1 MMLSVAGVSVNM
13 VLFEKSV
20 LRQTNAEAANSF
32 SIWVGTSYIFG
43 LFGALLSDSSL
54 GRFFTCIFTEA
65 FLVLGV
71 IALTLI
77 TQFLLLKPQGCG
89 TLASQCDPAS
99 PFEETIYYISIYMI
113 AFGIGAAE
121 PALAALGADQFDEED
136 PDEKQSKNS
145 FYSYFYVAWTL
156 GCLVAETGLAYVY
169 SLGHWILGLWLCTLA
184 SLVAY
189 LLLLSPALK
198 YRHFKPP
205 SGNPASR
212 FSQVI
217 VASVRK
223 KIMSNEVP
231 VDDQEL
237 YHQPLHERGDASN
250 RRILRTNDFRFL
262 DRAAMVSLEDLDRRS
277 QGVPPNPWRLCTVTQ
292 VEEAKCILRLI
303 PIWLCSIPSSLVFV
317 QAMSLFLEQ
326 GTTMNTKVGKTTFDF
341 PPASMPVFD
350 MATTSTF
357 ILLYRQLILP
367 LYVKLTKREATPKPL
382 NELFKIEIG
391 LAFGIASM
399 LVAGITEQA
408 RLRHAVKDTTSS
420 EDTSS
425 LSIFWLAPQYILV
438 GVSEALVTVAQMDFF
453 SAQSP
458 DAMKSF
464 GVGLSM
470 VSTALGNYF
479 NSLLLTVV
487 MKITP
492 HPGWVPPNLNQGH
505 LDRFYFLSAAIL
517 LFDLGIFVVVAKKFK
532 PISLEKR

>member
-1 MMLSVAGVSVNM
+1 
-13 VLFEKSV
+13 
-20 LRQTNAEAANSF
+20 
-32 SIWVGTSYIFG
+32 
-43 LFGALLSDSSL
+43 
-54 GRFFTCIFTEA
+54 
-65 FLVLGV
+65 V

-262 DRAAMVSLEDLDRRS
+262 DRAAMVSLED
-277 QGVPPNPWRLCTVTQ
+277 NPWRLCTVTQ

-341 PPASMPVFD
+341 PPASMPK
-350 MATTSTF
+350 M
-357 ILLYRQLILP
+357 
-367 LYVKLTKREATPKPL
+367 
-382 NELFKIEIG
+382 EIG
-391 LAFGIASM
+391 LAFRIASM
-399 LVAGITEQA
+399 LVAGIAEQA
-408 RLRHAVKDTTSS
+408 RLRRAISGSK

>member
-1 MMLSVAGVSVNM
+1 
-13 VLFEKSV
+13 
-20 LRQTNAEAANSF
+20 
-32 SIWVGTSYIFG
+32 
-43 LFGALLSDSSL
+43 
-54 GRFFTCIFTEA
+54 
-65 FLVLGV
+65 GV

-277 QGVPPNPWRLCTVTQ
+277 QAWRLCTVTQ
-292 VEEAKCILRLI
+292 VEEVKCILRLI

-326 GTTMNTKVGKTTFDF
+326 GSTMNTKVGKSFHF

-350 MATTSTF
+350 MATTSSF
-357 ILLYRQLILP
+357 ILLYRQLFLP
-367 LYVKLTKREATPKPL
+367 LYVKLTTSPEPL
-382 NELFKIEIG
+382 NELYKMEIG
-391 LAFGIASM
+391 LAFRIASM
-399 LVAGITEQA
+399 LVAGIAEQA
-408 RLRHAVKDTTSS
+408 RLRRAISGSK

>member
-1 MMLSVAGVSVNM
+1 M

-54 GRFFTCIFTEA
+54 GRFFTC
-65 FLVLGV
+65 GV

-262 DRAAMVSLEDLDRRS
+262 DRAAIVSPEDMDRRS
-277 QGVPPNPWRLCTVTQ
+277 RGVPPNPWRLCTVTQ
-292 VEEAKCILRLI
+292 VEE
-303 PIWLCSIPSSLVFV
+303 
-317 QAMSLFLEQ
+317 
-326 GTTMNTKVGKTTFDF
+326 
-341 PPASMPVFD
+341 
-350 MATTSTF
+350 
-357 ILLYRQLILP
+357 
-367 LYVKLTKREATPKPL
+367 
-382 NELFKIEIG
+382 
-391 LAFGIASM
+391 
-399 LVAGITEQA
+399 
-408 RLRHAVKDTTSS
+408 
-420 EDTSS
+420 
-425 LSIFWLAPQYILV
+425 APQYILV

>member
-231 VDDQEL
+231 VDDQE
-237 YHQPLHERGDASN
+237 R
-250 RRILRTNDFRFL
+250 
-262 DRAAMVSLEDLDRRS
+262 
-277 QGVPPNPWRLCTVTQ
+277 VPPNPWRLCTVTQ

-408 RLRHAVKDTTSS
+408 RLRHAVKDTTSK